1 MYQNNDDFEIYED
14 EAASFIKI
22 KDKYRHG
29 HHPKPTRKTS
39 YESNEDVQRWL
50 KEQASESSA
59 SREFHPTMLSSQ
71 RDGPWIHSSLSQFYE
86 EDLIS
91 DVLYIAKS
99 GKEASVFCCV
109 AHPDTA
115 YDVLAAKV
123 YRPRMFRN
131 LRNDAIYRQSR
142 VVVDEH
148 KKAMGNS
155 RAKRVMSR
163 KNAKSRALQ
172 VSSWIGFEYE
182 TQIQLYEAGVHVPKP
197 LSHIGNA
204 ILMEYLGDR
213 EKQAPLLREVI
224 LEAEEARPLFEQI
237 LADIELMF
245 AHNRVHGDLS
255 EYNIL
260 YWEGAVM
267 LIDFA
272 QAVDPR
278 HSPAVLQLLQRDIE
292 RVCQYFSAYGIEASA
307 QEIAY
312 DLWSRYMGPLP
323 D

>member
-1 MYQNNDDFEIYED
+1 MYQNNDEFDIYEED
-14 EAASFIKI
+14 SPSSFIRMKS
-22 KDKYRHG
+22 KYG
-29 HHPKPTRKTS
+29 HQPKPTRKTS

-50 KEQASESSA
+50 KEQSSEASA
-59 SREFHPTMLSSQ
+59 AKDFNPTMLSSQ

-109 AHPDTA
+109 AHPDTG

-148 KKAMGNS
+148 KKAMHNS

-163 KNAKSRALQ
+163 KNTKSRAWQ
-172 VSSWIGFEYE
+172 VSSWISYEYE
-182 TQIQLYEAGVHVPKP
+182 TQSLLYEAGVHVPKP

-204 ILMEYLGDR
+204 VLMEYLGDR
-213 EKQAPLLREVI
+213 ERQAPLLREVT
-224 LEAEEARPLFEQI
+224 LEPEEAGPLFEQI
-237 LADIELMF
+237 IADIELMF

-260 YWEGAVM
+260 YWEGAVT

-292 RVCQYFSAYGIEASA
+292 RVCEYFAAYGIEANA

-312 DLWSRYMGPLP
+312 DLWLRYMGPLP